1 MQKSCLI
8 LGRGLHLRW
17 REVCYIWYIFPWK
30 FSHLPFCFFASEMF
44 KFNVEFGTQSWRNI
58 IFCSAPVSVFN
69 LAELMQF
76 ICMIKESF
84 SEWNVFRFFA
94 IQIFMRFFQHAKKLL
109 LRCIIRPALF
119 STFYVQPSADFSD
132 ITRNLPGNVLLF
144 ENF

>member
-1 MQKSCLI
+1 MEVKME
-8 LGRGLHLRW
+8 RGLLHFIYFSLK
-17 REVCYIWYIFPWK
+17 IFP
-30 FSHLPFCFFASEMF
+30 FSVLFFAREMF
-44 KFNVEFGTQSWRNI
+44 RFNVEFGTQSWRNI

-94 IQIFMRFFQHAKKLL
+94 IQIFMRFFQHAKKLQ

-132 ITRNLPGNVLLF
+132 VTRNLPRNVCYLKTF
-144 ENF
+144 EN